1 MNSQEYIQS
10 RIKILKK
17 SIKTFNI
24 LSITLIIVGIIILLL
39 AITINVSE
47 KIIIEYVKF
56 GFGII
61 NLIVPMY
68 LQGEKSK
75 RKNKIL
81 DLEYLKSNILN
92 SDLIENTLFNKILEK
107 L

>member
-1 MNSQEYIQS
+1 LNSQEYIQS

-81 DLEYLKSNILN
+81 DLEYLKSNISN

>member
-1 MNSQEYIQS
+1 
-10 RIKILKK
+10 
-17 SIKTFNI
+17 
-24 LSITLIIVGIIILLL
+24 
-39 AITINVSE
+39 
-47 KIIIEYVKF
+47 
-56 GFGII
+56 
-61 NLIVPMY
+61 MY

-81 DLEYLKSNILN
+81 DLEYLKSNISN

>member
-1 MNSQEYIQS
+1 LNSQEYIQS